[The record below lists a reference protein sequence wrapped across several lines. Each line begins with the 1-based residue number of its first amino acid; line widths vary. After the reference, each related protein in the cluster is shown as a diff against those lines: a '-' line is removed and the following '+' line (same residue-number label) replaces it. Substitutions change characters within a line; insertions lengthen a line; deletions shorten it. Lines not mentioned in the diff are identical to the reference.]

1 MATSEVQICNS
12 ALIKLGIKTIIDFED
27 ASNQARVCKHQYP
40 IMRDEV
46 LASHPWN
53 FAIKRV
59 QLARL
64 SSTPAFGWDSEYQLP
79 VDCLRVL
86 HPSRRE
92 FELSDIPFVV
102 EGRKLLRNG
111 TDSPLNV
118 KYIAKETD
126 VSKFSPQFSEAL
138 SLRLAADFGYALVQN
153 RSISEYFMALFEQ
166 FMSRARSA
174 DAQEGTPEG
183 VEADVWI
190 DARSR
195 GTGGRVDKLG

>member
-12 ALIKLGIKTIIDFED
+12 SLIKLGIKTIIDFED
-27 ASNQARVCKHQYP
+27 ASNQAQVCKHQYP
-40 IMRDEV
+40 ILRDEV

-59 QLARL
+59 QLPLL

-92 FELSDIPFVV
+92 YELDDYPFVI
-102 EGRKLLRNG
+102 EGRKILRNS

-118 KYIAKETD
+118 KYIARITD
-126 VSKFSPQFSEAL
+126 VSFFSPQFSEAL

-153 RSISEYFMALFEQ
+153 RGVAEYFMSLYEQ
-166 FMSRARSA
+166 FMARARSS
-174 DAQEGTPEG
+174 DAQEGTPEDTR
-183 VEADVWI
+183 ADIWI

-195 GTGGRVDKLG
+195 GTGGWAGKLG